1 MKVAIGHRVVEG
13 PWGGGNR
20 FVRFL
25 VEQLEAD
32 GHRAVFALDDPD
44 IDVVLIIDP
53 RARNPQ
59 TTFTPGH
66 VLRYLMFRNPGAVV
80 VHRINEC
87 DERKGTKGMNARLRL
102 ANYCADHTVFIA
114 SWLRDLAVW
123 RRDLG
128 RPSSVILNGAD
139 PRIFHASGYRPWDG
153 REPLRLVTHHWGGN
167 RMKGFDVYERIDSL
181 LEQPAWRDRLAFTYV
196 GNLPAG
202 FRFRNAAHL
211 APLADAALADELR
224 RHHVYV
230 TASINEPAG
239 MHHIEGAM
247 CGLPLLY
254 RASGALPEYCDGYGI
269 RFDGPDIDAALE
281 AMIATYPQ
289 WQTRM
294 PAYGRTAQ
302 MMAARYVALF
312 GDLLSRRDTL
322 VRQRRIFAEPLTLL
336 ASQLP
341 I

>member
-1 MKVAIGHRVVEG
+1 MKVAISHRLVEG

-20 FVRFL
+20 FARALIDQL
-25 VEQLEAD
+25 VAEGHQPVFSLAD
-32 GHRAVFALDDPD
+32 RD
-44 IDVVLIIDP
+44 IDVILIVDP

-59 TTFTPGH
+59 TAFTPGH
-66 VLRYLMFRNPGAVV
+66 VLRYLLFRNPRALV

-114 SWLRDLAVW
+114 SWLRDLSVW

-128 RPSSVILNGAD
+128 RSNSVILNGAD
-139 PRIFHASGYRPWDG
+139 ARIFHSRGYKAWDG

-167 RMKGFDVYERIDSL
+167 RMKGFDVYEQIDAL
-181 LEQPAWRDRLAFTYV
+181 LGQPSWRDRIAFTYV
-196 GNLPAG
+196 GNLPPG
-202 FRFRNAAHL
+202 FRFRHATHL
-211 APLADAALADELR
+211 PPLTDEPLAEELR

-230 TASINEPAG
+230 TASLNEPAG

-269 RFDGPDIDAALE
+269 RFDGPDIAEALE
-281 AMIATYPQ
+281 TMIATYPQ
-289 WQTRM
+289 WLARM
-294 PAYGRTAQ
+294 PSYGRTAQ
-302 MMAARYVALF
+302 AMAAAYVALF
-312 GDLLSRRDTL
+312 VDLVARREAL
-322 VRQRRIFAEPLTLL
+322 LQRRRLFAEPWTLL
-336 ASQLP
+336 AAQLP